1 MEIKTII
8 NMKRI
13 LFLLLAFATL
23 ISGAQEIGITSEGLT
38 EGFVTPDATVKD
50 TVYKADSRLHFL
62 TSTILPAIHKNLS
75 EEIAR
80 QKVNGNVSFEAESA
94 LLYAE
99 IEQAV
104 KKYALNFIEVRD
116 VAVNQEDIIAEFN
129 ELNKKIE
136 ELKTDPDIKYIE
148 AIQEFKI
155 IQERQLKLANYYNQ
169 LNKAWDYPV
178 SYNINDT
185 VTYNGKTYI
194 CIQAHTSQ
202 SGWTPSAVPALWN
215 VKKEG

>member
-1 MEIKTII
+1 
-8 NMKRI
+8 MKRI
-13 LFLLLAFATL
+13 LFLLLAFVTL

-50 TVYKADSRLHFL
+50 TVYKSDSRLHFL

-178 SYNINDT
+178 SYKINDT